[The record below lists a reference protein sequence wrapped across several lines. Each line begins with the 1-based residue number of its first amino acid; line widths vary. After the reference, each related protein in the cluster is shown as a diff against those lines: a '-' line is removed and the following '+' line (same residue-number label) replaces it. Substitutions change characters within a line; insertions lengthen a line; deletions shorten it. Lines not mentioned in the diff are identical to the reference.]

1 MQVKPPKKSENTSNL
16 YTNLYICT
24 LFVMSY
30 NIKHTIMEEITS
42 FVLIVIIVFGILQII
57 LFFKLWGMTNNVKK
71 IRESFLTGADGLSP
85 AKIEFAIGNIEKAK
99 LLLQE
104 LQENRVLQEV
114 LYENG
119 QKTAQERKWE
129 NIENN
134 ILSMYRVN

>member
-1 MQVKPPKKSENTSNL
+1 MML
-16 YTNLYICT
+16 
-24 LFVMSY
+24 
-30 NIKHTIMEEITS
+30 
-42 FVLIVIIVFGILQII
+42 
-57 LFFKLWGMTNNVKK
+57 
-71 IRESFLTGADGLSP
+71 
-85 AKIEFAIGNIEKAK
+85 GNIEKAK

-104 LQENRVLQEV
+104 LQEDRVLQEV

>member
-1 MQVKPPKKSENTSNL
+1 MQVKPPKKTENSNNL
-16 YTNLYICT
+16 YANLYICT

-99 LLLQE
+99 ELLKKEFIIDIFKIYKE
-104 LQENRVLQEV
+104 LANS
-114 LYENG
+114 
-119 QKTAQERKWE
+119 K
-129 NIENN
+129 
-134 ILSMYRVN
+134 